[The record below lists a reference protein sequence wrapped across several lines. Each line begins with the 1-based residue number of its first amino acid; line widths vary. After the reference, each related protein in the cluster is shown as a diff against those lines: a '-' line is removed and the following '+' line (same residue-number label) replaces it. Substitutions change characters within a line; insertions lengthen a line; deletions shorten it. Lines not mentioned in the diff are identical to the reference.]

1 MVNCGGELLMI
12 GMGYSIFITL
22 ILTLCFV
29 IGQPI
34 IESNI
39 TAPKID
45 NQLDMLKADIYVYK
59 SLRKDNSAPESLEDL
74 TKPILEFESKDG
86 TFHNP
91 VLDLERV
98 YMRKD
103 KDGNICSSFGGK
115 VFNYELNPNGSG
127 TISYVNCF
135 KTHKIEFY

>member
-1 MVNCGGELLMI
+1 MI
-12 GMGYSIFITL
+12 DMGYSNFVTL
-22 ILTLCFV
+22 ILALFV
-29 IGQPI
+29 ATVLLI
-34 IESNI
+34 IPSN
-39 TAPKID
+39 TVGPKID

-98 YMRKD
+98 YMHKD

-127 TISYVNCF
+127 TISCVNCF
-135 KTHKIEFY
+135 KTHKIEFH